1 MVRGG
6 GCGAA
11 AAILALCLA
20 APGSAADGARVYAS
34 QCGGCHGDE
43 GKGDGPAAAAV
54 LPKPKD
60 LRSPEVWRDR
70 NDAALRELVKRGKP
84 GTMMPPFEGILS
96 DEEVAAVVTFI
107 RRFDPGTAQ
116 LQPPTSGATP

>member
-1 MVRGG
+1 MAWGWSG
-6 GCGAA
+6 TA
-11 AAILALCLA
+11 AAILALSLA

-34 QCGGCHGDE
+34 QCSGCHGDE

-54 LPKPKD
+54 LPKPRD
-60 LRSPEVWRDR
+60 LHSPEVWRDR
-70 NDAALRELVKRGKP
+70 SDAALHELVKRGKP

-107 RRFDPGTAQ
+107 RRFDPATAQ
-116 LQPPTSGATP
+116 QPPSAGRPQ